1 MAWVD
6 GRPTGS
12 ASGYL
17 HARLAEAA
25 STGVWRGF
33 RGAIRR
39 DPGPVLSLQVVG
51 RCGLR
56 RRFPDQSA
64 EGSPNDTLPGDSGTL
79 WCLEDGLRPIA
90 MQWGAHVFVDAASIA
105 RGYALATSLSLICRE
120 LDVDILRGHNTGL
133 PPYWGELGHYSIGA
147 KACQLLTDRTVVQSD
162 NLARLMTANLSRIG
176 FNDTRLS
183 AADFQT
189 TGFLPLADVPD
200 IVWKKAGAG
209 DRRPGENPNHFADVD
224 QKLTDGPHQ
233 GKTLLQLCQEIRQ
246 ESILCSGESITTA
259 WVPLRRGPRSGAIP
273 SAAAL

>member
-1 MAWVD
+1 VD
-6 GRPTGS
+6 YV
-12 ASGYL
+12 ADFL
-17 HARLAEAA
+17 
-25 STGVWRGF
+25 
-33 RGAIRR
+33 I
-39 DPGPVLSLQVVG
+39 GP
-51 RCGLR
+51 R
-56 RRFPDQSA
+56 

-189 TGFLPLADVPD
+189 TGFSRLPTYR
-200 IVWKKAGAG
+200 IQYG
-209 DRRPGENPNHFADVD
+209 RRPEPVTVGQAKTPITSPTSIKSSRMA
-224 QKLTDGPHQ
+224 LTRARHSSS
-233 GKTLLQLCQEIRQ
+233 CARRIRQ

-259 WVPLRRGPRSGAIP
+259 WGPLRRGTEVWCHSECSSSMKRWCGHSKPTHRTSGGSSQPLA
-273 SAAAL
+273 